1 MLFDSWCASRY
12 TLVVGTLAY
21 VGLITLLLPPGKGT
35 LSKWNPFDF
44 IITTAFRSVM
54 ATAVISE
61 GTTLTK
67 GLVAFALLVVL
78 QYGITAL
85 SVRFR
90 WVRSLTKAE
99 PVLLPCWGERL
110 HHAMCPE
117 RVSEGEVLAALR
129 ARGVGRVADVEAVVL
144 EMDGSVSVVE
154 KEDAEGATTL
164 RDVEGYAY
172 VS

>member
-1 MLFDSWCASRY
+1 MLFDSWYALLH

-21 VGLITLLLPPGKGT
+21 VGLIALLRLSGKRT

-44 IITTAFRSVM
+44 IITVAFGSVM
-54 ATAVISE
+54 ATALVSE
-61 GTTLTK
+61 DTTLTK

-85 SVRFR
+85 SVRFS
-90 WVRSLTKAE
+90 WVRSLIKAK
-99 PVLLPCWGERL
+99 PVLLLCRGELL
-110 HHAMCPE
+110 HDALRRE

-144 EMDGSVSVVE
+144 ETDGSVSVVE